1 MTLRRVWI
9 VTLGVLIGGGFY
21 MLLIDTASLPEL
33 YAMAGVA
40 LACGLLFLLSR
51 EQGFMEARISPTLLV
66 GVWRL
71 AVKIPLDIALVC
83 WEAVAQLLHPRAAR
97 GSFRRAPFAA
107 VEDSAGDV
115 GRRALAEALGSVAP
129 NTIVIGVDP
138 DRRVLLVHQLRRQGP
153 PEDLD
158 VLRLG

>member
-1 MTLRRVWI
+1 MTGRRVWI
-9 VTLGVLIGGGFY
+9 LTLGVLIGGGFY
-21 MLLIDTASLPEL
+21 MLLIDTSGLPEL

-51 EQGFMEARISPTLLV
+51 EQGFTEARITPTLLV

-71 AVKIPLDIALVC
+71 AGKIPLDIARLC
-83 WEAVAQLLHPRAAR
+83 WEAVAQLLRPRVQR
-97 GSFRRAPFAA
+97 GSFRSGPFEA
-107 VEDSAGDV
+107 VQDNAGDV
-115 GRRALAEALGSVAP
+115 GRRALAEALGSVSP

-138 DRRVLLVHQLRRQGP
+138 DRHVLVVHQLRHQGP